1 MVVRR
6 EFKDIENIIDEAVD
20 IEVDG
25 GVSFVTKYDN
35 AALIIKELFGY
46 EQFVPC
52 FIQLSDPMWDGYDRE
67 FIISIND
74 NKDVYCEKYYRNGR
88 YLNSEDGIVF
98 ILPDCCEECVSHLHS
113 ADCDVGIFIDVD
125 FENYDDTECD
135 DITEPVNEI
144 HLEFAVEPNI
154 LGYIFGFH

>member
-35 AALIIKELFGY
+35 AALIIKELFRY

-74 NKDVYCEKYYRNGR
+74 NKDVYCEKYYRDGR
-88 YLNSEDGIVF
+88 YLNNEDGIIF

-113 ADCDVGIFIDVD
+113 ADYDGSIFIDVN
-125 FENYDDTECD
+125 FENYDDVECD

-144 HLEFAVEPNI
+144 HLELAVEPNI
-154 LGYIFGFH
+154 LRYIFGFH